1 MDVMFPVKWRFGD
14 NPTDGIGGPAVD
26 DAGTVYIV
34 RDEEQNEDWPN
45 GNYEAP
51 MLVKKTTLAE
61 MVAYCLE
68 GWRTD
73 DGYTEDAHVPASDA
87 LAAALRAAADML
99 DAGKRPN
106 VSITLGARASA
117 PAHRSD
123 RPPGGP
129 PTR

>member
-1 MDVMFPVKWRFGD
+1 MYVMFPIEWKFGD

-34 RDEEQNEDWPN
+34 RDEEADEDWPD
-45 GNYEAP
+45 GNYDAP

-68 GWRTD
+68 GWRTR
-73 DGYTEDAHVPASDA
+73 DGYTEDDHVPASDA
-87 LAAALRAAADML
+87 LAAALRAAADAL

-106 VSITLGARASA
+106 EELCGGTSA
-117 PAHRSD
+117 TNALLD
-123 RPPGGP
+123 KEN
-129 PTR
+129 T